1 MRIRLVAGTM
11 MIEAMLHILRVIFPC
26 SRTPCGKNTS
36 TCIPNARAWGG
47 GGGVLRPLYKLYRYV
62 YPQRVLFFSRFGHKK
77 GIDFSWFRPFWS

>member
-36 TCIPNARAWGG
+36 TCMPNARGWGG
-47 GGGVLRPLYKLYRYV
+47 GRYSDPYISYIDMCIPKGYGFSAV
-62 YPQRVLFFSRFGHKK
+62 FVIKRVSILASFGHFGHK
-77 GIDFSWFRPFWS
+77 